1 MSLNTLP
8 QRLELVMWT
17 TSTRLMKTSSL
28 VARLVVLVHEV
39 YLWLTTQRTNYKIL
53 VLALAG
59 LCVGFVSGLLYLG
72 NN

>member
-17 TSTRLMKTSSL
+17 TSTHLMKTSSL
-28 VARLVVLVHEV
+28 VARLVVLGHDF
-39 YLWLTTQRTNYKIL
+39 YLWLSTRRTNYKLIL
-53 VLALAG
+53 LAISG

-72 NN
+72 IH